1 METPQHNSRIQDDGA
16 VSSVIENRSDA
27 SLYKQIYLIL
37 RTRILNG
44 EYPNQSVLPGE
55 MEMARQ
61 FGVSRITAK
70 RALNDLA
77 AEGLCLR
84 KRGIG
89 SIVTFKPSAGPLQ
102 ADVQGL
108 LEFLSHVNLNTKATM
123 LNLEYLS
130 ASKKISEILKVPIG
144 TEIQRSTRMRIFE
157 GKPFSY
163 LDTYVPADLGRSMDQ
178 AGLGARAALTLL
190 EEQGVKVTNA
200 EQTITATLAD
210 TAVAEVLDISPG
222 SPLLRI
228 ARVVFDDQSRVV
240 EYIVGLYRP
249 DRFEYRMLL
258 SRVSDGGAYSW
269 TSL

>member
-1 METPQHNSRIQDDGA
+1 METPRYDPDNLDTNS

-37 RTRILNG
+37 RSRILNG
-44 EYPNQSVLPGE
+44 EYSNQSVLPGE

-77 AEGLCLR
+77 AEGLCIR

-89 SIVTFKPSAGPLQ
+89 SIVTFKPSTGPLQ

-108 LEFLSHVNLNTKATM
+108 LEFLSHVNLNTKAVM
-123 LNLEYLS
+123 LSLEYLP
-130 ASKKISEILKVPIG
+130 ASEKISEILKIPRG
-144 TEIQRSTRMRIFE
+144 TEIQRSTRMRVFE
-157 GKPFSY
+157 DKPFSY

-178 AGLGARAALTLL
+178 SGLGTRAALTLL
-190 EEQGVKVTNA
+190 EDQGVKVKNA

-210 TAVAEVLDISPG
+210 TSIAEALEVSPG

-228 ARVVFDDQSRVV
+228 TRVVFDEKSRVV
-240 EYIVGLYRP
+240 EYIIGLYRP
-249 DRFEYRMLL
+249 DRFEYRMML
-258 SRVSDGGAYSW
+258 SRVSDGDTYSW
-269 TSL
+269 ASL